1 MALTDDIKKFCGIAD
16 YNDSKDSVIQIHI
29 DTAMAD
35 LIREGIR
42 KEIVVAYTDPLIV
55 TAITTYAAGML
66 NVEGRGQQFLAL
78 YRELRDTLAL
88 TQEYISEASD
98 V

>member
-42 KEIVVAYTDPLIV
+42 KSIFTV
-55 TAITTYAAGML
+55 
-66 NVEGRGQQFLAL
+66 
-78 YRELRDTLAL
+78 
-88 TQEYISEASD
+88 
-98 V
+98 